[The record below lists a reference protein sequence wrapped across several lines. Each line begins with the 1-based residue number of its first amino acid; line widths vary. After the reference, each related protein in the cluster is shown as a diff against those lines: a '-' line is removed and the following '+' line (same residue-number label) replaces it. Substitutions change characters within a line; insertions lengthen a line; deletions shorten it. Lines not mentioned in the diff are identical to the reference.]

1 MQLITITG
9 ARNHHLDLALLSTI
23 YSTMAASN
31 GTGTFVD
38 ATEGEFLEFFNNF
51 N

>member
-9 ARNHHLDLALLSTI
+9 AGNHHLDLALLSTI
-23 YSTMAASN
+23 STTAASN
-31 GTGTFVD
+31 GTSTVVN